1 MHGHAFFLL
10 DNNKPVNLTAPVDI
24 LVDITKGKQ
33 NMHDE
38 IIAALKASGKPL
50 TIEQLINSLEKGEDA
65 KPAITELLNEHR
77 ILLTRKRRL
86 ALPEHLG
93 LVFGRIQGHAAG
105 FGFFLPKDGSRDAFV
120 PVEAMHGAM
129 HNDEVYV
136 RYTAQLSRNGS
147 PEACVMFIAKR
158 ALTRLVGT
166 FEHDDSAGGYVVPDD
181 ARIPAD
187 MLIPRDKTKKAKA
200 GDKVVAK
207 IIDYPDG
214 RRPMLGQVCEILGN
228 KHTAGTDVLS
238 IIRQYELPEAFSKA
252 AQKGAKL
259 TAQQVQNDERVT
271 RENLLEKL
279 VFTID
284 GPDAKDFD
292 DALSLERL
300 ENGNLY
306 LGVHIADVA
315 HYVKEGGGLDKD
327 ALLRGTSVYLA
338 DRVIPMLPEEL
349 SNGICSLN
357 PGEDRLALSCFMEID
372 SNARV
377 LRHRLSETLICS
389 KYRLVYGD
397 VSALLAGDEA
407 QRQKYADL
415 VPVLSEL
422 EQLAAKLKERRH
434 KRGSIDF
441 DIAEADLELDETGR
455 PTSLKRADRG
465 VSESIIEECMLLANE
480 TVAEHMYDLKSP
492 FLYRVH
498 EQPES
503 EKLLELNT
511 FLQTLGYSIRN
522 LKDVQ
527 PRNIQKVLYAAKDT
541 KEENIINK
549 VVLRAMQKAR
559 YSEKCLGHFGL
570 AYTRYCHFTAPI
582 RRYPDLFCHRIIKL
596 MLHGGLNE
604 KQTAKL
610 NERLSAIAQSTSKS
624 ERTAMEAERAVEE
637 LKKCEYM
644 KERIGESFA
653 GIISGV
659 VSFGF
664 FAELDN
670 TAEGLVRASTLDD
683 DYYVHD
689 EKNYRMVGRNSG
701 KSYRLGDEVYVRV
714 SAVDMVSHNI
724 ELELEDSGKPHK
736 KGRG

>member
-1 MHGHAFFLL
+1 
-10 DNNKPVNLTAPVDI
+10 
-24 LVDITKGKQ
+24 
-33 NMHDE
+33 MHDE
-38 IIAALKASGKPL
+38 IISVLQTSGKPL
-50 TIEQLINSLEKGEDA
+50 TIEQLISKLETDKDA
-65 KPAITELLNEHR
+65 KPAINDLLSEHR
-77 ILLTRKRRL
+77 ILFTRKRRL
-86 ALPEHLG
+86 ALPEQIG

-105 FGFFLPKDGSRDAFV
+105 FGFFLPHDGSRDAFV
-120 PVEAMHGAM
+120 PAEAMHGAM

-136 RYTAQLSRNGS
+136 RYTEQVSRNGS
-147 PEACVMFIAKR
+147 PEACVMLIAKR
-158 ALTRLVGT
+158 AFTRLVGT
-166 FEHDDSAGGYVVPDD
+166 FERDDAAGGYVVPDD
-181 ARIPAD
+181 GRIPVD
-187 MLIPRDKTKKAKA
+187 MLIPRDKTRKAKA
-200 GDKVVAK
+200 GDKVVAE

-214 RRPMLGQVCEILGN
+214 RRPMLGQISEILGN
-228 KHTAGTDVLS
+228 KSDTGTDVLS

-252 AQKGAKL
+252 AQKNAKL
-259 TAQQVQNDERVT
+259 IAQDVQADERIT

-284 GPDAKDFD
+284 GQNAKDFD
-292 DALSLERL
+292 DAISLERL
-300 ENGNLY
+300 ENGNIY

-315 HYVKEGGGLDKD
+315 HYVKEGSGLDRD

-338 DRVIPMLPEEL
+338 DRVIPMLPIEL

-372 SNARV
+372 ANARV
-377 LRHRLSETLICS
+377 LRHRLAETLIRS
-389 KYRLVYGD
+389 KYRLVYED

-407 QRQKYADL
+407 LKQKYAEL
-415 VPVLSEL
+415 VPALTEL
-422 EQLAAKLKERRH
+422 ELLAGLLKAKRH

-441 DIAEADLELDETGR
+441 DIAEADLELDETGK
-455 PTSLKRADRG
+455 PITLGKAERG
-465 VSESIIEECMLLANE
+465 ISESIIEECMLIANE

-498 EQPES
+498 EQPER
-503 EKLLELNT
+503 EKLIELNT

-527 PRNIQKVLYAAKDT
+527 PRNIEKVLSAAKNT
-541 KEENIINK
+541 KEENVVNK

-559 YSEKCLGHFGL
+559 YSERCLGHFGL
-570 AYTRYCHFTAPI
+570 ACTRYCHFTAPI
-582 RRYPDLFCHRIIKL
+582 RRYPDLLCHRIIKL

-624 ERTAMEAERAVEE
+624 ERLAMEAERAVEE

-664 FAELDN
+664 FVELDN
-670 TAEGLVRASTLDD
+670 TAEGLVRVSTIDD

-701 KSYRLGDEVYVRV
+701 QSFRLGDEVKVRV
-714 SAVDMVSHNI
+714 SSVNMVSRNI
-724 ELELEDSGKPHK
+724 ELELEPHGNLYK